1 MRALQRIVD
10 AIFGLWQ
17 RTLDEAPEGPVLRLT
32 LLLLILHGSEGE
44 NFQFLLR
51 VIAAPMLLSTSLT
64 ANRWLWLV
72 LAAVCSASTYTFW
85 FGQDNHK
92 FLTAY
97 WTIACCLAV
106 WNLNPARILA
116 VNGRLLVALV
126 FSFAVFWKIFGG
138 ELLNGK
144 FFEFAFLSDPRFEL
158 MGRLGGLSSDV
169 LSASTAW
176 CAYSVRC
183 PPRA

>member
-1 MRALQRIVD
+1 M
-10 AIFGLWQ
+10 
-17 RTLDEAPEGPVLRLT
+17 EP
-32 LLLLILHGSEGE
+32 
-44 NFQFLLR
+44 
-51 VIAAPMLLSTSLT
+51 
-64 ANRWLWLV
+64 
-72 LAAVCSASTYTFW
+72 
-85 FGQDNHK
+85 
-92 FLTAY
+92 
-97 WTIACCLAV
+97 
-106 WNLNPARILA
+106 NPARILA